1 MSKIFN
7 DTLAG
12 LNEAVEYAKSN
23 VTEAVVHEIEPLDI
37 KAIRT
42 KVGMTQPEFARAVGV
57 KLPTLRHWER
67 GDRRPSGSALALL
80 NLIARHPQQVIA
92 MIGTC

>member
-7 DTLAG
+7 DVLAG
-12 LNEAVEYAKSN
+12 LNEAVEYAKGN

-67 GDRRPSGSALALL
+67 GDRRPSGSALVLL